1 MCSFKKEKQWRKIKI
16 IVTVVTPSYNRAK
29 QLPNLYKSLICQ
41 STLDFIWLIV
51 DDGSTD
57 GTEDVIRDFIEEEKN
72 LY

>member
-1 MCSFKKEKQWRKIKI
+1 MLNRYVVLRKKIMEENKI

-41 STLDFIWLIV
+41 SALDFIWLIV

-57 GTEDVIRDFIEEEKN
+57 GTENVIRDFIKD

>member
-1 MCSFKKEKQWRKIKI
+1 MEENKT

-51 DDGSTD
+51 LVSLLCHKYILTS
-57 GTEDVIRDFIEEEKN
+57 F
-72 LY
+72 